1 MLISLGMKKQ
11 FSVSLYTPAVVEAY
25 HDGEALYLSGHV
37 GSGWAPSTF
46 GEGDDA
52 IVVEYNN
59 IMFVA
64 KYDDEGT
71 IDWVQYASAGWGI
84 VATGITTDDLG
95 NVYVAGFHNLG
106 CVMDT
111 SDTDTINVPTYGYD
125 DILVGRIG
133 GEYADDTSG
142 TAIEIID
149 ELYGVTIYP
158 NPADQLSVISYQLS
172 GAKNAVLQV
181 YDLTGKEIFS
191 AILEQTST
199 EYLLITESFPSG
211 TYLLKITTE
220 LVSYSQRLSVVRQTS
235 VRNLNL
241 TTKLICLAWFI
252 KRHLQRNNSR
262 TKTENNEDINFSS
275 GIHHHDKCIAK
286 STA

>member
-1 MLISLGMKKQ
+1 
-11 FSVSLYTPAVVEAY
+11 
-25 HDGEALYLSGHV
+25 
-37 GSGWAPSTF
+37 
-46 GEGDDA
+46 
-52 IVVEYNN
+52 
-59 IMFVA
+59 MFVA

-220 LVSYSQRLSVVRQTS
+220 LVSYSQRLSVVR
-235 VRNLNL
+235 
-241 TTKLICLAWFI
+241 
-252 KRHLQRNNSR
+252 
-262 TKTENNEDINFSS
+262 
-275 GIHHHDKCIAK
+275 
-286 STA
+286 